1 MISFALTVARKD
13 LLLTFTRGSGL
24 VQGLLLGL
32 LLLFVFSL
40 SQGVGERMSP
50 QGAGAVF
57 WLGSAFCQVLIFNT
71 LYALE
76 EANGARLGLLLA
88 PAPIQ
93 AVWLGK
99 ALAGLLLLLV
109 AQMFFL
115 PAAVVFLSQE
125 IGALWPV
132 GLGTLLLVDVGMCA
146 LGSLLGALSQGG
158 AARESLLSIVL
169 FPLLVPLLLAGI
181 GVAAQVFGAPAP
193 DGPASWIGLA
203 AAFDGVFLAAGLLL
217 CAFSVWPLLLVLLGG
232 AALAVCQWL
241 IFFYA
246 PVEAQLGLMQKVF
259 YTHLPLAWWA
269 LISFLVVFV
278 ASIVY
283 LFRRSPAADRVCAAA
298 AEVGVLLAGLAL
310 VTGMIWA
317 RRSWGV
323 WWTWDPRLT
332 TTLVMWFIYAG
343 YLVLR
348 GLDLPPQRK
357 RMICAVVG
365 VVAFLDVP
373 LVFLSARL
381 WRSIHP
387 AVFASKGGGLEP
399 EMKLTA
405 IACVVAMGLFWAG
418 LVWLRTRQLGLRDRL
433 DSLRLRA
440 ED

>member
-193 DGPASWIGLA
+193 DGPAMAGAFRPPHPPRIFSHGRMREASWHSESRFAGISRC
-203 AAFDGVFLAAGLLL
+203 FL
-217 CAFSVWPLLLVLLGG
+217 
-232 AALAVCQWL
+232 
-241 IFFYA
+241 
-246 PVEAQLGLMQKVF
+246 
-259 YTHLPLAWWA
+259 
-269 LISFLVVFV
+269 
-278 ASIVY
+278 
-283 LFRRSPAADRVCAAA
+283 R
-298 AEVGVLLAGLAL
+298 
-310 VTGMIWA
+310 
-317 RRSWGV
+317 
-323 WWTWDPRLT
+323 PRC
-332 TTLVMWFIYAG
+332 WFI
-343 YLVLR
+343 
-348 GLDLPPQRK
+348 PP
-357 RMICAVVG
+357 
-365 VVAFLDVP
+365 
-373 LVFLSARL
+373 S
-381 WRSIHP
+381 
-387 AVFASKGGGLEP
+387 
-399 EMKLTA
+399 
-405 IACVVAMGLFWAG
+405 
-418 LVWLRTRQLGLRDRL
+418 
-433 DSLRLRA
+433 
-440 ED
+440 

>member
-193 DGPASWIGLA
+193 DGPA

-217 CAFSVWPLLLVLLGG
+217 FGFMYSGD
-232 AALAVCQWL
+232 
-241 IFFYA
+241 
-246 PVEAQLGLMQKVF
+246 E
-259 YTHLPLAWWA
+259 
-269 LISFLVVFV
+269 
-278 ASIVY
+278 
-283 LFRRSPAADRVCAAA
+283 
-298 AEVGVLLAGLAL
+298 
-310 VTGMIWA
+310 
-317 RRSWGV
+317 
-323 WWTWDPRLT
+323 
-332 TTLVMWFIYAG
+332 
-343 YLVLR
+343 
-348 GLDLPPQRK
+348 
-357 RMICAVVG
+357 
-365 VVAFLDVP
+365 
-373 LVFLSARL
+373 
-381 WRSIHP
+381 
-387 AVFASKGGGLEP
+387 
-399 EMKLTA
+399 
-405 IACVVAMGLFWAG
+405 
-418 LVWLRTRQLGLRDRL
+418 
-433 DSLRLRA
+433 
-440 ED
+440 

>member
-146 LGSLLGALSQGG
+146 LGSLLG
-158 AARESLLSIVL
+158 IVL

-217 CAFSVWPLLLVLLGG
+217 FGFMYSGD
-232 AALAVCQWL
+232 
-241 IFFYA
+241 
-246 PVEAQLGLMQKVF
+246 E
-259 YTHLPLAWWA
+259 
-269 LISFLVVFV
+269 
-278 ASIVY
+278 
-283 LFRRSPAADRVCAAA
+283 
-298 AEVGVLLAGLAL
+298 
-310 VTGMIWA
+310 
-317 RRSWGV
+317 
-323 WWTWDPRLT
+323 
-332 TTLVMWFIYAG
+332 
-343 YLVLR
+343 
-348 GLDLPPQRK
+348 
-357 RMICAVVG
+357 
-365 VVAFLDVP
+365 
-373 LVFLSARL
+373 
-381 WRSIHP
+381 
-387 AVFASKGGGLEP
+387 
-399 EMKLTA
+399 
-405 IACVVAMGLFWAG
+405 
-418 LVWLRTRQLGLRDRL
+418 
-433 DSLRLRA
+433 
-440 ED
+440 

>member
-169 FPLLVPLLLAGI
+169 FPLLVPLLLAGVRLTAL
-181 GVAAQVFGAPAP
+181 GLLPADAPA
-193 DGPASWIGLA
+193 GALAFARESAGSWLGLA
-203 AAFDGVFLAAGLLL
+203 AAFDALFLAAGL
-217 CAFSVWPLLLVLLGG
+217 VL
-232 AALAVCQWL
+232 
-241 IFFYA
+241 FPY
-246 PVEAQLGLMQKVF
+246 
-259 YTHLPLAWWA
+259 
-269 LISFLVVFV
+269 
-278 ASIVY
+278 VY
-283 LFRRSPAADRVCAAA
+283 S
-298 AEVGVLLAGLAL
+298 G
-310 VTGMIWA
+310 
-317 RRSWGV
+317 
-323 WWTWDPRLT
+323 
-332 TTLVMWFIYAG
+332 
-343 YLVLR
+343 
-348 GLDLPPQRK
+348 
-357 RMICAVVG
+357 
-365 VVAFLDVP
+365 
-373 LVFLSARL
+373 
-381 WRSIHP
+381 
-387 AVFASKGGGLEP
+387 
-399 EMKLTA
+399 
-405 IACVVAMGLFWAG
+405 
-418 LVWLRTRQLGLRDRL
+418 
-433 DSLRLRA
+433 

>member
-13 LLLTFTRGSGL
+13 LLLTFSRGSGL

-146 LGSLLGALSQGG
+146 RGSLLGALSQGG

-169 FPLLVPLLLAGI
+169 FPLLVPLLLA
-181 GVAAQVFGAPAP
+181 V
-193 DGPASWIGLA
+193 LR
-203 AAFDGVFLAAGLLL
+203 AAGLAVRCPVPWCAAPRYGRAPASVCRSLWARL
-217 CAFSVWPLLLVLLGG
+217 CAVRRLSCWG
-232 AALAVCQWL
+232 A
-241 IFFYA
+241 
-246 PVEAQLGLMQKVF
+246 
-259 YTHLPLAWWA
+259 
-269 LISFLVVFV
+269 
-278 ASIVY
+278 
-283 LFRRSPAADRVCAAA
+283 
-298 AEVGVLLAGLAL
+298 
-310 VTGMIWA
+310 
-317 RRSWGV
+317 
-323 WWTWDPRLT
+323 
-332 TTLVMWFIYAG
+332 
-343 YLVLR
+343 
-348 GLDLPPQRK
+348 
-357 RMICAVVG
+357 
-365 VVAFLDVP
+365 
-373 LVFLSARL
+373 
-381 WRSIHP
+381 
-387 AVFASKGGGLEP
+387 
-399 EMKLTA
+399 
-405 IACVVAMGLFWAG
+405 
-418 LVWLRTRQLGLRDRL
+418 
-433 DSLRLRA
+433 
-440 ED
+440 